1 MPVVSRFYGI
11 AIVFYWEEH
20 LPPHFHAKYAG
31 DEGMIDIVS
40 GALIRGSLPS
50 RVLLLV
56 NEWRVARKEE
66 LLANWDRARRRLPLA
81 YIEPLE

>member
-31 DEGMIDIVS
+31 DEGMIDIS
-40 GALIRGSLPS
+40 TGALIRGSLPG

-66 LLANWDRARRRLPLA
+66 LLADWDRARRRLPLT

>member
-1 MPVVSRFYGI
+1 VPVVSRFYGI

-31 DEGMIDIVS
+31 DEGMIDIS
-40 GALIRGSLPS
+40 TGALIRGSLPG
-50 RVLLLV
+50 RVLQLV

-66 LLANWDRARRRLPLA
+66 LLADWDQARRRLPLA

>member
-1 MPVVSRFYGI
+1 VPVVSRFYGI